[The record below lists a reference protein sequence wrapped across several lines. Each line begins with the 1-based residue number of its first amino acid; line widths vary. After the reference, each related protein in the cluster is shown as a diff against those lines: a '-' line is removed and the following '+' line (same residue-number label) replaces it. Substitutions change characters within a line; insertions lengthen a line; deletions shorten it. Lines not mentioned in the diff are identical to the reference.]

1 MSALG
6 NEGPQ
11 ARRGV
16 GDCVGMRD
24 AESVETLRTRFL
36 RKRRLD
42 GVGRGQKSR
51 SA

>member
-24 AESVETLRTRFL
+24 AESVEALGARFL
-36 RKRRLD
+36 RERRLD
-42 GVGRGQKSR
+42 RLGRGQKSR